1 MDLIVTVQT
10 RRNLQSQAVT
20 VDSFTIED
28 YETFDSDEELR
39 QEVDNRM
46 YDLFSLN
53 SLIDQLLCPEQDDE
67 DEDEDEDDSDD
78 E

>member
-10 RRNLQSQAVT
+10 RRDLRSQAVT

-46 YDLFSLN
+46 YDLFALN
-53 SLIDQLLCPEQDDE
+53 PLIEEQDDE